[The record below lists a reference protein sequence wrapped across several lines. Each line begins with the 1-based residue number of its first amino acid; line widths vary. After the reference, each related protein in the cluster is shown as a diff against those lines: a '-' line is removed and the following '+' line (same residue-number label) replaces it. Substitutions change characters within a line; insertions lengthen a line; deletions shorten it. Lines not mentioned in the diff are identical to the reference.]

1 MERYNGKNKDL
12 LKNVAATENNP
23 NWKYIIARKEELND
37 DRTILRNDFQRDYT
51 RVLYSNAYKRMKNKT
66 QVFFSPTNDH
76 ICTRIEHVNL
86 VESIRIGAV
95 LLQSFMPDTS
105 EKIFKQLNTEL
116 TSIDTIEEFGQY
128 RTGTKLNSPEPLFM
142 RIDMKK

>member
-76 ICTRIEHVNL
+76 ICTSIEHFIL
-86 VESIRIGAV
+86 V
-95 LLQSFMPDTS
+95 
-105 EKIFKQLNTEL
+105 
-116 TSIDTIEEFGQY
+116 
-128 RTGTKLNSPEPLFM
+128 
-142 RIDMKK
+142 